1 MKVKSYDKFL
11 ESNTDEYSIY
21 DWYFD
26 LRNHSLSYE
35 EDKKWSDQF
44 IGVGTFMRIDKKV
57 DEIFAMFDKIDL
69 NMIDDMMVDLYDY
82 VPQGKNKRVLYCI
95 LSGDVKD
102 IDEPNTQSKFNGASC
117 YSNRFEKDKWN
128 FIRELLLDIIRPTL
142 YVNLEGEDIPLRTGN
157 AKYGS
162 KYDIKYCCNRFNW
175 NDYSVN
181 WGGHET
187 SIHKLPSYRTDV
199 LRRYD
204 VKNYI
209 NMRQPGLYIDIDNG
223 STGPYLNF
231 NLQKTEE
238 ILDDIIPMIQ
248 DYLEDNGV
256 QVEEFMFD
264 NTRGRRQYD
273 SDRDIMDYTLKVLLK
288 QKKIYLS

>member
-21 DWYFD
+21 DWYSD
-26 LRNHSLSYE
+26 LRHSILTYQE
-35 EDKKWSDQF
+35 TKKWSDQF
-44 IGVGTFMRIDKKV
+44 IGPGVFTKIDKKCT
-57 DEIFAMFDKIDL
+57 DMFAIFDKINL
-69 NMIDDMMVDLYDY
+69 NMIDDMLVDLYDY
-82 VPQGKNKRVLYCI
+82 VPQNKSKRVFYCI

-162 KYDIKYCCNRFNW
+162 KYDIKYSCQFFNW

-187 SIHKLPSYRTDV
+187 SIHKLPSYRTEV

-204 VKNYI
+204 IRNYI
-209 NMRQPGLYIDIDNG
+209 NMRQPGLYIDIDNA
-223 STGPYLNF
+223 STGPYEYF

-238 ILDDIIPMIQ
+238 ILDEIIPMIQ

-288 QKKIYLS
+288 I

>member
-11 ESNTDEYSIY
+11 ESNSDEYSIY
-21 DWYFD
+21 DWYSD
-26 LRNHSLSYE
+26 LRHSILTYE
-35 EDKKWSDQF
+35 ETKKWSDQF
-44 IGVGTFMRIDKKV
+44 IGPGVFTKIDKKC
-57 DEIFAMFDKIDL
+57 DDMFAIFDKINL
-69 NMIDDMMVDLYDY
+69 NMIDDMLVDLYDY
-82 VPQGKNKRVLYCI
+82 VPQNKSKRVLYCI
-95 LSGDVKD
+95 LSGNVKD

-162 KYDIKYCCNRFNW
+162 KYDIKYCCQFFNW
-175 NDYSVN
+175 NDYSVD
-181 WGGHET
+181 WGGNIT
-187 SIHKLPSYRTDV
+187 SIHKLPSYRTEI
-199 LRRYD
+199 LRIYD
-204 VKNYI
+204 VRKYI
-209 NMRQPGLYIDIDNG
+209 DMRQPGLYIDIDNG
-223 STGPYLNF
+223 STGPYEYF

-238 ILDDIIPMIQ
+238 ILDDITPMIQ
-248 DYLEDNGV
+248 DYLEDKGV

-273 SDRDIMDYTLKVLLK
+273 SNTDIMDYTLKILLK
-288 QKKIYLS
+288 

>member
-11 ESNTDEYSIY
+11 ESNSDEYSIY

-26 LRNHSLSYE
+26 LRHSILTYQE
-35 EDKKWSDQF
+35 TKNYSDQF
-44 IGVGTFMRIDKKV
+44 IGPGIFSSIDKKV
-57 DEIFAMFDKIDL
+57 DEIFSMFEKINLD
-69 NMIDDMMVDLYDY
+69 MISDMLVELYDY
-82 VPQGKNKRVLYCI
+82 VPQNKSKIVLYCI
-95 LSGDVKD
+95 LSGDAKD

-157 AKYGS
+157 SKYGS
-162 KYDIKYCCNRFNW
+162 KYDIKYSCRFFNW

-187 SIHKLPSYRTDV
+187 SIHKLPSYRTEV

-204 VKNYI
+204 IRNYI
-209 NMRQPGLYIDIDNG
+209 NMRQPGLYIDIDNA
-223 STGPYLNF
+223 STGPYEYF

-238 ILDDIIPMIQ
+238 ILDDIVPMIQ
-248 DYLEDNGV
+248 DYLEDSGV

-264 NTRGRRQYD
+264 NSRGRRQYD
-273 SDRDIMDYTLKVLLK
+273 SNTDIMDYTLKILLK
-288 QKKIYLS
+288 QKRIFI

>member
-11 ESNTDEYSIY
+11 ESNSDEYSIY
-21 DWYFD
+21 DWYSD
-26 LRNHSLSYE
+26 LRHSILTYE
-35 EDKKWSDQF
+35 ETKKWSDQF
-44 IGVGTFMRIDKKV
+44 IGPGVFTKIERKID
-57 DEIFAMFDKIDL
+57 DIFSMFKKIDL

-82 VPQGKNKRVLYCI
+82 VPQNKNKVVTYCI
-95 LSGDVKD
+95 LNGDVKD

-162 KYDIKYCCNRFNW
+162 KYDIKYCCQYFNW
-175 NDYSVN
+175 NDYSVD
-181 WGGHET
+181 WGGNIT
-187 SIHKLPSYRTDV
+187 SIHKLPSYRTEV

-204 VKNYI
+204 IKNYV
-209 NMRQPGLYIDIDNG
+209 NMRQPGIYIDIDNG
-223 STGPYLNF
+223 SDGPYQYF
-231 NLQKTEE
+231 NLQKTED
-238 ILDDIIPMIQ
+238 ILDDITPMIQ
-248 DYLEDNGV
+248 DYLEDKGV

-273 SDRDIMDYTLKVLLK
+273 SNTDIMDYTLKILLK
-288 QKKIYLS
+288 